1 MANRKKKR
9 KPKNSNAKKK
19 IQPKPLVIIQERSD
33 NKGAWMILAAEIL
46 KFLTLLWTEFK
57 NHIIEFFSQL

>member
-46 KFLTLLWTEFK
+46 KFLTLLWTDFK
-57 NHIIEFFSQL
+57 DHIIEFFSQL

>member
-33 NKGAWMILAAEIL
+33 NKGAWMIEVDQEI
-46 KFLTLLWTEFK
+46 
-57 NHIIEFFSQL
+57 

>member
-9 KPKNSNAKKK
+9 KPRNSNTKKK
-19 IQPKPLVIIQERSD
+19 NQPKPLVIIQECSD
-33 NKGAWMILAAEIL
+33 NKGAWMILVAEIL

-57 NHIIEFFSQL
+57 NPLIEFFRQL

>member
-19 IQPKPLVIIQERSD
+19 IQPKPLVIIQECSD

-46 KFLTLLWTEFK
+46 KFLTLLWTDFK
-57 NHIIEFFSQL
+57 NPIIEFFRQL